1 MDRHARIYV
10 AGHSGMAGSAILKK
24 LKAEGYE
31 NLIVCSHSE
40 LDLENQSE
48 TLSFFERERPE
59 YVFFAAGLVGG
70 IEFKREYPLDMLN
83 SNLRMIMNVLEA
95 AFCLQVKGF
104 LNIGSILLYPQSD
117 CEIFCENDI
126 GKTDLRGIDAPYTL
140 AKLAGEKLCE
150 YYRLQHGFPAIT
162 VIPCNFFGEN
172 APMGNKKAGVIPA
185 LIERFHLAK
194 ENHESQV
201 VVWGTGN
208 AYREFLYSQD
218 LAEACI
224 FIMNHAKDEFIFN
237 VGSGG
242 EITIREAAMTIKE
255 VVGYPGEVVFDSG
268 KPEGRQHMCLNSK
281 RVHDLGWYARTSFEE
296 AVRNTYQW
304 WRSSKQNGKAQEGKS
319 G

>member
-1 MDRHARIYV
+1 MEKHARIYV

-24 LKAEGYE
+24 LKEQGYD
-31 NLIVCSHSE
+31 NIIVRSHSE
-40 LDLENQSE
+40 LDLENWAD
-48 TLSFFERERPE
+48 TMSFFEREQPE

-83 SNLRMIMNVLEA
+83 CNLRMAMNVLEA
-95 AFCLQVKGF
+95 ACRCQVKEF

-117 CEIFCENDI
+117 CEVFREEDI
-126 GKTDLRGIDAPYTL
+126 GRIDLQGIDAPYTL
-140 AKLAGEKLCE
+140 AKLAGAKLCE
-150 YYRLQHGFPAIT
+150 YYRRQYAFPAIT
-162 VIPCNFFGEN
+162 VIPCNFFGEH
-172 APMGNKKAGVIPA
+172 APMGSNKAGVIPA

-208 AYREFLYSQD
+208 ACREFLYSQD

-224 FIMNHAKDEFIFN
+224 FVMNHAKDEFLYN

-255 VVGYPGEVVFDSG
+255 VVNYPGEVVFDAD
-268 KPEGRQHMCLNSK
+268 KPEGRQHMCLDSQ
-281 RVHDLGWYARTSFEE
+281 RIHDLGWYARTTFQE

-304 WRSSKQNGKAQEGKS
+304 WSSREML
-319 G
+319 